1 MKKSLHGQLCLI
13 VLILWISLACNSIT
27 ATPYP
32 SPTEPPVATK
42 IPLPTKAP
50 SPTKGPAPT
59 EPPVVGLGSTLT
71 RPADEMV
78 MVYVPEG
85 EFPMG
90 SNDGLDDEKPVHTVY
105 LDAYWMDQTEVT
117 NGMYAVC
124 VQAGACQ
131 PPSDSSSD
139 THASYYGNSQYADY
153 PVIYVAWNDA
163 QAYCAWADARL
174 PTEAE
179 WEKAARGES
188 GLPYPWGNTY
198 PTCSLANFW
207 LSYGDACVGD
217 TNTVGSY
224 PTGASPYGA
233 LDMAGNVLEWV
244 ADWASETYYGSS
256 PSSNPTGPAS
266 SDYRILRGGAYC
278 TDESVIRSAHRM
290 SFTPDIHYY
299 YVGFRCALASP

>member
-13 VLILWISLACNSIT
+13 VVILMTSFACNSIT
-27 ATPYP
+27 ATPFP
-32 SPTEPPVATK
+32 SPTKPPVATK
-42 IPLPTKAP
+42 TPSPTEAP
-50 SPTKGPAPT
+50 SPTETPL
-59 EPPVVGLGSTLT
+59 VGLGYTLT

-85 EFPMG
+85 EFSMG
-90 SNDGLDDEKPVHTVY
+90 SNDGLPDEQPVHTVY

-117 NGMYAVC
+117 NGMYAMC

-131 PPSDSSSD
+131 LPSDSSSY
-139 THASYYGNSQYADY
+139 THPSYYANSQFADY
-153 PVIYVAWNDA
+153 PVIFVAWNDA

-188 GLPYPWGNTY
+188 GFSYPWGNTY

-207 LSYGDACVGD
+207 LSNGDACVGD
-217 TNTVGSY
+217 TSAVGSY

-244 ADWASETYYGSS
+244 ADWFGETYYGSS

-266 SDYRILRGGAYC
+266 GDSRMLRGGACY
-278 TDESVIRSAHRM
+278 TDESVIRSAHRIYF
-290 SFTPDIHYY
+290 SPDKHYNY
-299 YVGFRCALASP
+299 IGFRCVLASP